1 MPSSR
6 RVAPRTSETTTQS
19 KLVLVGMRAVALVA
33 PAILLLPIACS
44 RSTPGHEEGADGSVP
59 VRSDATATGA
69 LDGTGG
75 LAGMDG
81 QPGDDLLFVPE
92 GLSNISG
99 DGMDQGLTLVAFTLM
114 QEATGPKLYAAVRN
128 ESDTPSCEAGMTTDF
143 IDKAGDVVTS
153 SGSVLLSGK
162 LYQLTDGTIISCID
176 PGQVAMTASTD
187 LPSSMT
193 IDELGYLRHLFPA
206 FTVPGVV
213 PIPGL
218 SVSDVQTVATDAGNA
233 YTGKVTNGLGL
244 TVSAPSVTIFP
255 VNRVGRPLGA
265 AISSAPSDLP
275 PGGTW
280 GFTTSAVDDLG
291 VGYVAYPAASLPQ

>member
-6 RVAPRTSETTTQS
+6 RTARTPDVTPAMIVL
-19 KLVLVGMRAVALVA
+19 LVLPL
-33 PAILLLPIACS
+33 ACS
-44 RSTPGHEEGADGSVP
+44 PGTLGHGAGSDGGAP
-59 VRSDATATGA
+59 GRDDASPADDA
-69 LDGTGG
+69 LDGISDVD
-75 LAGMDG
+75 GMAS
-81 QPGDDLLFVPE
+81 GDDLLFVPV
-92 GLSNISG
+92 GLSDISG
-99 DGMDQGLTLVAFTLM
+99 DGTDRGLTLVAFTLV
-114 QEATGPKLYAAVRN
+114 QDATGLKLFAAVKN

-143 IDKAGDVVTS
+143 VDKAGNVVTS

-193 IDELGYLRHLFPA
+193 IDQLGYLRHLFPA
-206 FTVPGVV
+206 FTVAGVV

-218 SVSDVQTVATDAGNA
+218 SVSDVQTVATDAGTA
-233 YTGKVTNGLGL
+233 YMGKVTNGLGL

-265 AISSAPSDLP
+265 ATSSTTSDLP
-275 PGGTW
+275 HGSTW
-280 GFTTSAVDDLG
+280 TFTTNAVDDPG
-291 VGYVAYPAASLPQ
+291 VDYAAYPTASIPQ